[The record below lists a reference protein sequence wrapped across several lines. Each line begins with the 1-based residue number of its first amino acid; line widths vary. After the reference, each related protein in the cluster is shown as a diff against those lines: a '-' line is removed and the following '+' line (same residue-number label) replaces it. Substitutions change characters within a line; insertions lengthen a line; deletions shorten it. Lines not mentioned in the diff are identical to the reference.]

1 MGKGF
6 TRVAA
11 AFVALTVLAPVAA
24 SAQGDAIANRKN
36 DFQTL
41 RKSLGEVKNTVD
53 GKAGPDAAVAPA
65 QAMVEV
71 GKRLVAKTN
80 FPAGSDKG
88 ETKALPLIW
97 TDAAGFDKAAGA
109 FNTAANNLLVA
120 ANAKNLDG
128 IKAAFGDAAK
138 ACGACHDVYRA
149 K

>member
-11 AFVALTVLAPVAA
+11 AIVSLAVLAPVVA

-41 RKSLGEVKNTVD
+41 RKNFGEVKNVVD
-53 GKAGPDAAVAPA
+53 GKAGPETAAVPA
-65 QAMVEV
+65 QAIADVA
-71 GKRLVAKTN
+71 KRIVAKTN

-88 ETKALPLIW
+88 DTKALPSIW
-97 TDAAGFDKAAGA
+97 TDAAGFDAKAKALETASGA
-109 FNTAANNLLVA
+109 LLVA

-138 ACGACHDVYRA
+138 ACGACHDAYRA